1 MMNCRKHNV
10 AASRTPK
17 AFGALGYQSMIKQW
31 ISERMESELRER
43 GNK

>member
-1 MMNCRKHNV
+1 MNCRNNDI
-10 AASRTPK
+10 AASGMAR
-17 AFGALGYQSMIKQW
+17 AILGYQSMIKQW